1 MFSPQYAD
9 RSNVEPIWFTDAHG
23 GASPESQNDLLYL
36 NLGDAKKL
44 NLILMAKPTQHQGKT
59 SGILMIPL
67 FPTSILPTKK
77 FYTPGDPNLQI
88 GVAYD
93 DLTLR
98 PGEDCFR
105 IQSNGVVLKGEIKH
119 LSARKMAGN
128 TGDWQVTTR
137 KGKIKF
143 NGLFEIRFPVDPY
156 SIEEFRL
163 LSCTLNAGDQNLLM
177 PETTFK
183 KGWQDRSWAGP

>member
-1 MFSPQYAD
+1 
-9 RSNVEPIWFTDAHG
+9 
-23 GASPESQNDLLYL
+23 
-36 NLGDAKKL
+36 
-44 NLILMAKPTQHQGKT
+44 MAKPTQHQGKT

-67 FPTSILPTKK
+67 FQTSILPTKK
-77 FYTPGDPNLQI
+77 FNTPDDPNLQI

-128 TGDWQVTTR
+128 TG
-137 KGKIKF
+137 
-143 NGLFEIRFPVDPY
+143 GLASHYKERENKV
-156 SIEEFRL
+156 
-163 LSCTLNAGDQNLLM
+163 
-177 PETTFK
+177 
-183 KGWQDRSWAGP
+183 